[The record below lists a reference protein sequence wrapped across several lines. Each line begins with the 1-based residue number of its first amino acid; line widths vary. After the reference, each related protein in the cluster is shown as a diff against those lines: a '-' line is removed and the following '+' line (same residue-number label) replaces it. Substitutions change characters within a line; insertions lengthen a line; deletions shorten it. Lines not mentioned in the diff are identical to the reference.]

1 MKIVAIGAGNLAHHL
16 IPHLYKQGHEILQV
30 GSRSLKT
37 ATELS
42 KKVKAS
48 PIASMREVTADAE
61 VYIMMVPDNQIK
73 HLSQKLPFTLSKSQI
88 ICHCSGSIGSDV
100 ISEFTNN
107 GVLYP
112 LQSFSKEVELD
123 YSDIPFF
130 ITASNRK
137 TKTALSTLAK
147 TFTTKV
153 KNVTDEE
160 RGDLHI
166 AAVLVNN
173 FVNYI
178 LGEASYISEKQKVN
192 FKHLHPLIKETI
204 HKALSNNPNDVQTG
218 PAKRND
224 TRVIKNHVKK
234 LEDNLDLQK
243 VYKTITKA
251 IRNKYK

>member
-16 IPHLYKQGHEILQV
+16 IPHLYKHGYKILQV
-30 GSRSLKT
+30 GSRSIET
-37 ATELS
+37 ATLLA
-42 KKVKAS
+42 KKVKAT
-48 PIASMREVTADAE
+48 PVASMRDISDEADI
-61 VYIMMVPDNQIK
+61 YIMMVPDNRIK
-73 HLSQKLPFTLSKSQI
+73 YLSQKLPFTLDKKQI

-100 ISEFTNN
+100 LSEFTNN

-112 LQSFSKEVELD
+112 LQSFSKEVKLN
-123 YSDIPFF
+123 YADIPFF
-130 ITASNRK
+130 ITSNNLK
-137 TKTALSTLAK
+137 TKKVLNSLAK
-147 TFTTKV
+147 IFTSKI
-153 KNVTDEE
+153 KKVTDEE
-160 RGDLHI
+160 RSDLHI

-178 LGEASYISEKQKVN
+178 LGEASDISEKRKVD

-204 HKALSNNPNDVQTG
+204 HKALSNNPNAVQTG

-224 TRVIKNHVKK
+224 TRVLKNHVEK
-234 LEDNLDLQK
+234 LDDNPDLQK